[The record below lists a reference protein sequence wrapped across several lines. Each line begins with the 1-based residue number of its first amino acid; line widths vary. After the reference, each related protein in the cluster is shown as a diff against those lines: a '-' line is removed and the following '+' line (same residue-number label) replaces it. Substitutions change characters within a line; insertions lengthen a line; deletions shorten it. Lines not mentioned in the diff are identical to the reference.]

1 MVLSLLHSPTPLPP
15 PPPPSPC
22 TFCCTYA
29 CSQLIQ
35 PLRMQ
40 LGSQPWTTQMLRDTT
55 TALFFSVSTE
65 QQTSSSMC
73 THLSLCVDTVRVDVD
88 ARLCTH
94 MHVCVQYVHVCVQ
107 CNPSSW
113 SGLDLIARHQCSH
126 RVMRPQMTVPTL

>member
-35 PLRMQ
+35 LHRMQ

-65 QQTSSSMC
+65 QETSSSMC
-73 THLSLCVDTVRVDVD
+73 THISLCVHTVRVDVD
-88 ARLCTH
+88 VRLCTH
-94 MHVCVQYVHVCVQ
+94 MHVCVRSVSPIILVR
-107 CNPSSW
+107 
-113 SGLDLIARHQCSH
+113 SGLD
-126 RVMRPQMTVPTL
+126 RPSPVQPQGDETSNGSAHPVST